1 MAHANLHM
9 AAGMVVGTA
18 VTLLP
23 VARAWLGGAPLARP
37 VGRMLVAAYVVGVWA
52 LIPNLVT
59 AAGGPAGIHEAVWAN
74 VFVGHA
80 VIDRREGGGLLIGEA
95 VMVAMLAF
103 QYAVL
108 VLALVTAA
116 RRGRGGSRS
125 SGSSRSAQP
134 R

>member
-18 VTLLP
+18 ITVIPL
-23 VARAWLGGAPLARP
+23 ARAWLGGAPLARP
-37 VGRMLVAAYVVGVWA
+37 VGRMLVAAYAIGVWA
-52 LIPNLVT
+52 LVPNLIT
-59 AAGGPAGIHEAVWAN
+59 AAGGPAAIHDAVWSN
-74 VFVGHA
+74 IFVGHA
-80 VIDRREGGGLLIGEA
+80 LIDRKEGGGLLIGEA

-108 VLALVTAA
+108 VLALVTAS
-116 RRGRGGSRS
+116 RRGRAASRS
-125 SGSSRSAQP
+125 TASRPPAPP

>member
-18 VTLLP
+18 ITVWP
-23 VARAWLGGAPLARP
+23 VARAWLGRAPLARP
-37 VGRMLVAAYVVGVWA
+37 VGRMLVAAYALGVWA
-52 LIPNLVT
+52 LVPNLVT

-80 VIDRREGGGLLIGEA
+80 LIDRREGGGLLVGQA
-95 VMVAMLAF
+95 VMVALLAF

-108 VLALVTAA
+108 VAALVRAA
-116 RRGRGGSRS
+116 RRGRGASRS
-125 SGSSRSAQP
+125 SGSSRAAPP

>member
-23 VARAWLGGAPLARP
+23 VARAWLGGTPLARP
-37 VGRMLVAAYVVGVWA
+37 IGRMLVAAYVVGVWA
-52 LIPNLVT
+52 LVPNLVT
-59 AAGGPAGIHEAVWAN
+59 AAGGPAAIHDAVWAN

-80 VIDRREGGGLLIGEA
+80 VIDRKEGGGLLIGEA

-116 RRGRGGSRS
+116 RRARGASRS
-125 SGSSRSAQP
+125 SGSSRPARP